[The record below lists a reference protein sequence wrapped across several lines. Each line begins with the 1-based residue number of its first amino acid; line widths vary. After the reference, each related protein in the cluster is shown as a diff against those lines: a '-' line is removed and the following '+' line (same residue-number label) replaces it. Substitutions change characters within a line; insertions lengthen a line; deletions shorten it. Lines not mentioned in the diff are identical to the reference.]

1 VRKQL
6 HAEAE
11 QGAAAA
17 DLASLKMGVVNLEQQ
32 QPLCV
37 LRGIIAKLRRR
48 LDAYRKIIVENFIAL
63 FACIVTVAEWQERR
77 IVPF

>member
-11 QGAAAA
+11 QGAAA

-32 QPLCV
+32 PLCV
-37 LRGIIAKLRRR
+37 LRGIIAKLRRLSANR
-48 LDAYRKIIVENFIAL
+48 LQNDKSVIGAQ
-63 FACIVTVAEWQERR
+63 C
-77 IVPF
+77 